1 VAQQYDYSPFG
12 QSSVM
17 YPQGP
22 TTPFQFTGREHDQ
35 TGLYYY
41 RGRYYVPEWGRFLS
55 EDPIGFGGGIDPY
68 ACVGNIPAPSAREYG
83 NMAALWLGA
92 ITQGLAFA
100 FLAWAIYLSFRV
112 LAFADITVDGSFTL
126 GAAVAAVLLA
136 RGVNPLWAI
145 LAAIAAGGIAGVITA
160 VIHTWF
166 GIADLLAG
174 ILTMTAL
181 YSVNLHVMGR
191 SNISLL
197 QAETVVTRLHKMGL
211 RFGEDWLWLGFL
223 LLLAVLCKLGLDWF
237 LRTDFGMAMR
247 ATGENPQMVT
257 ALGVDTRRMIVV
269 GLALSNGLVGLCGA
283 LIAQYQ
289 GFADVGMGVGS
300 LVAGMAAVMIGEALV
315 GRWGLG
321 WIVAGAAVGSV
332 LFRLLIALALVVGLN
347 PNDLKLVTAVFVF
360 VALVLTR
367 LRGRRRTTKAPASRL
382 VEERAAV

>member
-1 VAQQYDYSPFG
+1 MS
-12 QSSVM
+12 
-17 YPQGP
+17 
-22 TTPFQFTGREHDQ
+22 
-35 TGLYYY
+35 
-41 RGRYYVPEWGRFLS
+41 
-55 EDPIGFGGGIDPY
+55 
-68 ACVGNIPAPSAREYG
+68 
-83 NMAALWLGA
+83 ALWLGA

-126 GAAVAAVLLA
+126 GAAVAAVLLV

-145 LAAIAAGGIAGVITA
+145 LAAIAAGSIAGAITA
-160 VIHTWF
+160 LIHTWF

-197 QAETVVTRLHKMGL
+197 QAETVVSRLHKMGL

-237 LRTDFGMAMR
+237 LRTEFGMAMR
-247 ATGENPQMVT
+247 ATGDNPQMIT
-257 ALGVDTRRMIVV
+257 AQGVDTRRIIVA

-283 LIAQYQ
+283 LVTQYQ
-289 GFADVGMGVGS
+289 GFADVGMGTGS
-300 LVAGMAAVMIGEALV
+300 LVAGIAAVMIGEALV

-321 WIVAGAAVGSV
+321 WVVAGAAVGSV
-332 LFRLLIALALVVGLN
+332 LFRLLIALALLVGLD
-347 PNDLKLVTAVFVF
+347 PNDLKLVTAAFVF
-360 VALVLTR
+360 VALVSAR
-367 LRGRRRTTKAPASRL
+367 LRRRRRTTKAPPLGTR
-382 VEERAAV
+382 